1 MLISADIWPL
11 LQSCPEPVV
20 AYVAQLLEDKEQL
33 EQENARL
40 RVQINQN
47 SGNSH
52 VPPSK
57 NIFKKNFS
65 LRKKRAGS
73 QADSPDIR
81 APPCADRRIRM

>member
-47 SGNSH
+47 WVTVMCPHPKIYSRRISACE
-52 VPPSK
+52 
-57 NIFKKNFS
+57 
-65 LRKKRAGS
+65 KRAGS
-73 QADSPDIR
+73 QADSLDIR
-81 APPCADRRIRM
+81 RHPADRRIR